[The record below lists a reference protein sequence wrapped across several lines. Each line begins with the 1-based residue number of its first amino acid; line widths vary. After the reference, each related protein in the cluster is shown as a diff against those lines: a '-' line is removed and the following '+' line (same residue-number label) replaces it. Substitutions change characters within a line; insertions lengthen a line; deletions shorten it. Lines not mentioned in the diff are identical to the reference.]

1 MLRAARKLITM
12 ENLKALWAL
21 RKGGSSAGSGNK
33 SPLARNFSAQNTNL
47 SSNGTG
53 AKLGSQGKKG
63 ISKLQML
70 RAARKLLTI
79 GNIKKLRAL
88 SKGGSSTGSDNK
100 SSDRKI
106 TALDMRA
113 AMKKMR
119 NKISKEGKSSKKPS
133 VKSATKQKNPKGKK
147 GGGDPTVTL
156 QDFTDTM
163 KKMRNKISKEG
174 KSSQKPGVKRAPKQ
188 KHPKGNDGGET
199 DA

>member
-1 MLRAARKLITM
+1 
-12 ENLKALWAL
+12 
-21 RKGGSSAGSGNK
+21 
-33 SPLARNFSAQNTNL
+33 
-47 SSNGTG
+47 
-53 AKLGSQGKKG
+53 
-63 ISKLQML
+63 ML